1 MIRKIVFLLIFLLS
15 ILPSHLIAGW
25 VITEKISNSPGYNSY
40 QTIFIQNKM
49 VRYDGATMVSIMNL
63 ENQKITL
70 LFSQHKAY
78 WQGSAHQLSSQFR
91 SVMLKQL
98 QMLIQHAPESEKD
111 TLRKVFI
118 RMRSGKD
125 TLPVESKFLPIIKI
139 KNLNQNKKIAGY
151 NASAYQIFL
160 DSIPIEKIWYTTQ
173 IRPYENVD
181 VKKLIKLSKAINPA
195 SPAFL
200 LTSSSVYINLLKNG
214 LILKRIFKQKDKTDK
229 VTTVVKVRNLHIN
242 DGIFEIPYDY
252 LPITLNEVM
261 QLDINRDI
269 LNSKSNISNSGTRIA
284 LPPPFPKKNKE
295 PFKNK
300 FQ

>member
-1 MIRKIVFLLIFLLS
+1 MIRKIVFLVIFLSS
-15 ILPSHLIAGW
+15 ILPSHLKAGW
-25 VITEKISNSPGYNSY
+25 VITEKISNSPGYNTY
-40 QTIFIQNKM
+40 QTIFIQDKM
-49 VRYDGATMVSIMNL
+49 IRYDGPTMVSIMNL

-118 RMRSGKD
+118 RMSSGKD
-125 TLPVESKFLPIIKI
+125 TLPVDSKSLPIIKI
-139 KNLNQNKKIAGY
+139 KNLHQNKTIAGY
-151 NASAYQIFL
+151 NATAFQIFL

-173 IRPYENVD
+173 IKPYENVD
-181 VKKLIKLSKAINPA
+181 VKKLIELSKAINPA
-195 SPAFL
+195 APAFL
-200 LTSSSVYINLLKNG
+200 ITSSSVYIKLLKNG
-214 LILKRIFKQKDKTDK
+214 LVLKRIINQPTKIDK
-229 VTTVVKVRNLHIN
+229 VTTIVKVIN
-242 DGIFEIPYDY
+242 VNIKEGIFDIPYDY
-252 LPITLNEVM
+252 IPITLREVM

-284 LPPPFPKKNKE
+284 LPPPFPKKNKD
-295 PFKNK
+295 PFRNK